1 MKFRNGF
8 IVVAAIFAINNA
20 MAMLPQGVSMQSNY
34 GRFLIGFNRPVITS
48 NNMVNMDWVKGAL
61 LALQDDGILGDLTN
75 NTVANNIATM
85 LWYAIEDTVNY
96 NANLPQNRNNPDFRT
111 RIWESLTRSIDEV
124 RRSQPP
130 TRPLP
135 QTPQSTRPARPVSP
149 APQIQRPARPT
160 SPAPKVAVP
169 VRVLSQP

>member
-1 MKFRNGF
+1 
-8 IVVAAIFAINNA
+8 
-20 MAMLPQGVSMQSNY
+20 
-34 GRFLIGFNRPVITS
+34 
-48 NNMVNMDWVKGAL
+48 
-61 LALQDDGILGDLTN
+61 
-75 NTVANNIATM
+75 M